1 MISSSKTFNNE
12 TLALPT
18 FKFKKTPA
26 AMRVI
31 NKIILNLNFKSQIV
45 CTNITKNL
53 STHTCKIDIN
63 KGV

>member
-1 MISSSKTFNNE
+1 
-12 TLALPT
+12 
-18 FKFKKTPA
+18 
-26 AMRVI
+26 MRVI